1 MEKAKLMAE
10 ERVRRSLAA
19 ILAADVVGRSRPM
32 GVDEACTR
40 ARFNALKDEIVL
52 PALAARLSCV
62 VFEPMMAAMV
72 LKSPVR
78 E

>member
-1 MEKAKLMAE
+1 MAGVE
-10 ERVRRSLAA
+10 QVELEMLQVPLVRVCARH
-19 ILAADVVGRSRPM
+19 
-32 GVDEACTR
+32 EACTR
-40 ARFNALKDEIVL
+40 ARFNALRDEIVL